1 MAQRNCRSMYGSS
14 FYDPDGHHWEV
25 LWMDPAAI
33 REPAGSDATAGRGA
47 HVFGKSISDY
57 VRFQQVIL
65 VTIAV
70 VGLLRLGLSLAG
82 VPDPA
87 VAWLSMTV
95 LTGAATFYY
104 GVAVHTQGFGGYK
117 QILPLVLFQMVVQQ
131 AIAVIGIMTAIAGF
145 PNVYAAP
152 EYTRGTSNQ
161 WLHALAHLTV
171 GILAPTL
178 LMWGVG
184 SLVLAVTRRVARRA
198 AVA

>member
-1 MAQRNCRSMYGSS
+1 M
-14 FYDPDGHHWEV
+14 
-25 LWMDPAAI
+25 
-33 REPAGSDATAGRGA
+33 
-47 HVFGKSISDY
+47 FGKSIPDY
-57 VRFQQVIL
+57 LRFQQVIL

-95 LTGAATFYY
+95 VTLAATIYY
-104 GVAVHTQGFGGYK
+104 GVAVHTHRFGGYRHV
-117 QILPLVLFQMVVQQ
+117 LPLAFFQMVVQQ

-152 EYTRGTSNQ
+152 EYTPGTSNQ

-171 GILAPTL
+171 GIAAPTL
-178 LMWGVG
+178 LTWGVG
-184 SLVLAVTRRVARRA
+184 SLVLAVTRRLSRRE

>member
-1 MAQRNCRSMYGSS
+1 M
-14 FYDPDGHHWEV
+14 
-25 LWMDPAAI
+25 
-33 REPAGSDATAGRGA
+33 
-47 HVFGKSISDY
+47 FGKSISDY
-57 VRFQQVIL
+57 LRFQQVIL

-87 VAWLSMTV
+87 VAWLSMNVVTW
-95 LTGAATFYY
+95 ATALYY
-104 GVAVHTQGFGGYK
+104 GVAVHRQGFGGYRH
-117 QILPLVLFQMVVQQ
+117 ILPLAFFQMVVQQ
-131 AIAVIGIMTAIAGF
+131 SIAVIGIMIAISGF

-171 GILAPTL
+171 GIVAPTL
-178 LMWGVG
+178 LMWGAG
-184 SLVLAVTRRVARRA
+184 SLVLAVTRRVARRE